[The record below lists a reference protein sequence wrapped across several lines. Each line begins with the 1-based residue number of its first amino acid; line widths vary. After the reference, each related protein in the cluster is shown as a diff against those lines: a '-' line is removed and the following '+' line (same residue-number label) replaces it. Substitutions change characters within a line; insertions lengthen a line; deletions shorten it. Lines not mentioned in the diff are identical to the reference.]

1 MTQNDTSL
9 HQIEK
14 EHQKATNTWIKQ
26 KRTGETEKGRRK
38 ERISAREEDGQ
49 KEAVDLQ
56 KHYWRRQNV
65 AERRACT

>member
-1 MTQNDTSL
+1 MCREIETDTDRG
-9 HQIEK
+9 
-14 EHQKATNTWIKQ
+14 
-26 KRTGETEKGRRK
+26 RTGETEKGRRK
-38 ERISAREEDGQ
+38 ERRSAREEDGQ